1 MQDAFDLGTT
11 PLRPSEAPILKITPE
26 GILEKCKWRTTIDG
40 SSEKEGGEHYHGSSH
55 HAAPSQDAVRVWF
68 AQEANVPIHERC
80 GQADVSSAYNVA
92 EVGNDA
98 HGNPAKIFVRK
109 TSWDHAV
116 QMVRGEDGVTR
127 AVIDWGWFKG
137 YRDVLLA
144 RVAAGKKVI
153 PEIYQR
159 YLNPAEKL
167 LTLAQNTY
175 GRKAGGRVWQNHL
188 HDLLTAPP
196 PQHGKDEHRSG
207 MVARPKEDHHDIP
220 RDASV

>member
-1 MQDAFDLGTT
+1 MFSHLLSKA
-11 PLRPSEAPILKITPE
+11 
-26 GILEKCKWRTTIDG
+26 LE
-40 SSEKEGGEHYHGSSH
+40 SL
-55 HAAPSQDAVRVWF
+55 
-68 AQEANVPIHERC
+68 RC

-92 EVGNDA
+92 GVGNDA

-116 QMVRGEDGVTR
+116 QMIRGDDGVTR
-127 AVIDWGWFKG
+127 AAIDWDCRFKE
-137 YRDVLLA
+137 YRDILVA

-175 GRKAGGRVWQNHL
+175 EDQALAVTGAQTIFTLVEIYRL
-188 HDLLTAPP
+188 PP
-196 PQHGKDEHRSG
+196 LPPTSKIR
-207 MVARPKEDHHDIP
+207 
-220 RDASV
+220 